1 MSISHETVQRMYLQY
16 KPDASIVC
24 TGCDFQKVIISMW
37 CLVVNGCCLFLSC
50 RQLLLIKIQMQG
62 KHLMKLTGAQA
73 LMKCLKEQGVE
84 VIFGFP
90 GGAVIDIY
98 DEIHKNKDLTHVL
111 VRHEQAAVHAA
122 DAYARVKGDVGVA
135 LVTSGPGATNTVTGI
150 ASAYCDSIPIVVFT
164 GQVPTQL
171 IGNDAFQEVDIVGIT
186 RPCTKHNYLVK
197 RAEDL
202 IPTVREAFHIARTGR
217 PGPVLVDLP
226 KDVVAAMVNFE
237 EPKLIKMRTYRP
249 TYEPHPGQIEKTC
262 KAILKAKKPVIYAG
276 GGVIAS
282 NANEE
287 LTELAR
293 QNSIPVTMTLMGLG
307 GFPGT
312 DKMSL
317 GMLGMHGTYYANM
330 AVADCDLLIAVGARF
345 DDRVTG
351 KIDAFAPHAKI
362 IHIDIDPS
370 SISKNVEVD
379 IPIVADCKHALAAM
393 NNWFN
398 RQKDFKPK
406 DQEEKH
412 RPWHEKINAWKN
424 KHPLGFI
431 EETDVIKPQFVVQK
445 LHELTQGN
453 AIITTEVGQ
462 NQMWAAQFY
471 HFNHPRS
478 FMTSGGLG
486 VMGYGFPA
494 AIGAQ
499 MAAPDRTVIDV
510 AGDGSIQMNIQ
521 EMATARQYKCPVKIA
536 ILNNNYLGMVRQWQ
550 ELFYDKQYSHTPL
563 EVAPDFVAL
572 AQAYGAVGL
581 RATKPSEVE
590 PVIKEAL
597 ATDNLVVMDF
607 VIAREEGV
615 YPMVPAGKATTEM
628 LLV

>member
-1 MSISHETVQRMYLQY
+1 M
-16 KPDASIVC
+16 
-24 TGCDFQKVIISMW
+24 KV
-37 CLVVNGCCLFLSC
+37 
-50 RQLLLIKIQMQG
+50 
-62 KHLMKLTGAQA
+62 TGAQA
-73 LMKCLKEQGVE
+73 LMKCLKEQNVE

-98 DEIHKNKDLTHVL
+98 DEIMRTEDLTHVL

-150 ASAYCDSIPIVVFT
+150 ASAYLDSIPIVVFT
-164 GQVPTQL
+164 GQVPTAL

-197 RAEDL
+197 DPKDL
-202 IPTVREAFHIARTGR
+202 IPTIREAFHIARTGR
-217 PGPVLVDLP
+217 PGPVLIDLP
-226 KDVVAAMVNFE
+226 KDVVAAMVEYN
-237 EPKLIKMRTYRP
+237 EPQPVKMRTYRP
-249 TYEPHPGQIEKTC
+249 TYEPHPGQIEKAC
-262 KAILKAKKPVIYAG
+262 KAILKAKKPVFYIG
-276 GGVIAS
+276 GGVILS

-287 LTELAR
+287 LTELSR
-293 QNSIPVTMTLMGLG
+293 KLSIPVTMTLMGLG

-312 DKMSL
+312 DPLSM

-330 AVADCDLLIAVGARF
+330 AVAHSDLLIAVGARF

-351 KIDAFAPHAKI
+351 RIDAFAPGAKI
-362 IHIDIDPS
+362 IHIDIDPT
-370 SISKNVEVD
+370 SISKNVTVD
-379 IPIVADCKHALAAM
+379 IPIVADCKHAVAAM
-393 NNWFN
+393 NSWFN
-398 RQKDFKPK
+398 RSKDFDRGAVAEMHAPWLEMIKEWK
-406 DQEEKH
+406 D
-412 RPWHEKINAWKN
+412 
-424 KHPLGFI
+424 KHPLGYA
-431 EETDVIKPQFVVQK
+431 EEKDVIKPQFVVQK

-453 AIITTEVGQ
+453 ALITTEVGQ

-471 HFNHPRS
+471 HFNKPRS

-499 MAAPDRTVIDV
+499 MAAPDRTVIDI

-521 EMATARQYKCPVKIA
+521 ELATARQYHCPVKIA

-550 ELFYDKQYSHTPL
+550 ELFYDKRYSNTTL
-563 EVAPDFVAL
+563 DTAPDFVLL

-597 ATDNLVVMDF
+597 ATDNVVIMDF
-607 VIAREEGV
+607 VISREEGV